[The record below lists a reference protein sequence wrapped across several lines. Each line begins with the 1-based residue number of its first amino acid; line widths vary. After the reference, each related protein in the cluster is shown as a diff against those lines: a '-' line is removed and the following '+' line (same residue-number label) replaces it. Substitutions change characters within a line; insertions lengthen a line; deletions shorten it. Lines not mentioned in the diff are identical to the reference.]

1 MLFVYRRASSTG
13 ARELVN
19 GLMDSGIPAKRWS
32 DRFPR
37 TPTERDKVICWG
49 EATPAGLTAEVLNG
63 APVIS
68 KYEAAVKLREAGVP
82 TVEVSRTVPAMVP
95 SVDPAIRIHH
105 DLSALL
111 EEFLEVNPQRTDVY
125 RTGVQAIVERSLQ
138 LQDALGQP
146 VPLTDPGEWLP
157 RKNNH
162 VGGNDLLHP
171 GQADYY
177 AKKESITEEF
187 RIHSF
192 KGKSIRAGKK
202 VPREGFEQTKHPW
215 VRSFDGG
222 WRIHYDGF
230 ESTRQQRE
238 LAAQAIAVLGLDF
251 GAVDLGV
258 ADGRL
263 LVLEVNRAPGLEGG
277 TITAYVNAIQKW
289 LRGEFAAQVAPQR
302 RAA

>member
-1 MLFVYRRASSTG
+1 MIFVYRRASSTG

-37 TPTERDKVICWG
+37 QPREGDHVICWG
-49 EATPAGLTAEVLNG
+49 EHLVSNGWQVLNG

-68 KYEAAVKLREAGVP
+68 KFDAAIKLKEAGVP
-82 TVEVSRTVPAMVP
+82 TVEVSRTVPPSVP

-157 RKNNH
+157 RRNNH

-177 AKKESITEEF
+177 AKKEAITEEF

-202 VPREGFEQTKHPW
+202 VPREGFEQTRHPW
-215 VRSFDGG
+215 IRSFDGG
-222 WRIHYDGF
+222 WRIHYDSF
-230 ESTRQQRE
+230 ESDKALRG
-238 LAAQAIAVLGLDF
+238 LAAGAVAALGLDF
-251 GAVDLGV
+251 GAVDV
-258 ADGRL
+258 GRTSAGAL

-289 LRGEFAAQVAPQR
+289 LRGEFAAQIAPQR